1 MLNQHRKMMR
11 IGFKSKYYNNLNKAY
26 KCATDFKNKYN
37 IEMNDQLISDLLASL
52 NKIWREREK
61 KVIART
67 KTKYESE
74 VLNLRRQMTMK
85 TGFDEFSAIKT
96 ISLLKTELKQAR
108 EEARN
113 YLVTRNKIK
122 EYN

>member
-1 MLNQHRKMMR
+1 
-11 IGFKSKYYNNLNKAY
+11 
-26 KCATDFKNKYN
+26 
-37 IEMNDQLISDLLASL
+37 MNDNLIADLLASL

-85 TGFDEFSAIKT
+85 TGFDEFSAMKT
-96 ISLLKTELKQAR
+96 ITLLRNELKQAR

-113 YLVTRNKIK
+113 YLLARNKIK
-122 EYN
+122 K

>member
-1 MLNQHRKMMR
+1 
-11 IGFKSKYYNNLNKAY
+11 
-26 KCATDFKNKYN
+26 
-37 IEMNDQLISDLLASL
+37 MNDNLINDLLSSL

-85 TGFDEFSAIKT
+85 TGLDEFTAMKT

-108 EEARN
+108 EDARN
-113 YLVTRNKIK
+113 NLVIRNKNKKYIF
-122 EYN
+122 

>member
-1 MLNQHRKMMR
+1 
-11 IGFKSKYYNNLNKAY
+11 
-26 KCATDFKNKYN
+26 
-37 IEMNDQLISDLLASL
+37 MNDNLINDLLSSL

-85 TGFDEFSAIKT
+85 TGLDEFTAIKT
-96 ISLLKTELKQAR
+96 ISMLKCELKQAR

-113 YLVTRNKIK
+113 NLVLKNKNK
-122 EYN
+122 T

>member
-1 MLNQHRKMMR
+1 
-11 IGFKSKYYNNLNKAY
+11 
-26 KCATDFKNKYN
+26 
-37 IEMNDQLISDLLASL
+37 MNDKLIADLLASL

-85 TGFDEFSAIKT
+85 TGFDEFSAMKT
-96 ISLLKTELKQAR
+96 ISLLKNELKQVR

-122 EYN
+122 K

>member
-1 MLNQHRKMMR
+1 
-11 IGFKSKYYNNLNKAY
+11 
-26 KCATDFKNKYN
+26 
-37 IEMNDQLISDLLASL
+37 MNDHLIADLLASL

-85 TGFDEFSAIKT
+85 TGFDEFSAMKT
-96 ISLLKTELKQAR
+96 ISLLKAELKQAR
-108 EEARN
+108 DEARN
-113 YLVTRNKIK
+113 NLVTRTKIK
-122 EYN
+122 KYPADYS

>member
-1 MLNQHRKMMR
+1 
-11 IGFKSKYYNNLNKAY
+11 
-26 KCATDFKNKYN
+26 
-37 IEMNDQLISDLLASL
+37 MNDNLISDLLASL

-85 TGFDEFSAIKT
+85 TGFDEFSALKT
-96 ISLLKTELKQAR
+96 ISLLKNELKQAR
-108 EEARN
+108 EESRN
-113 YLVTRNKIK
+113 YLLARNKIK
-122 EYN
+122 K

>member
-1 MLNQHRKMMR
+1 
-11 IGFKSKYYNNLNKAY
+11 
-26 KCATDFKNKYN
+26 
-37 IEMNDQLISDLLASL
+37 MNDKLIADLLASL

-67 KTKYESE
+67 NTKYESE
-74 VLNLRRQMTMK
+74 VLNLVRQMTMK
-85 TGFDEFSAIKT
+85 TGFDEFSALNT
-96 ISLLKTELKQAR
+96 ISLLKNELKQVR

-122 EYN
+122 K

>member
-1 MLNQHRKMMR
+1 
-11 IGFKSKYYNNLNKAY
+11 
-26 KCATDFKNKYN
+26 
-37 IEMNDQLISDLLASL
+37 MNDNLINDLLSSL

-85 TGFDEFSAIKT
+85 TGLDEFTAMKT

-113 YLVTRNKIK
+113 NLVVRNKNK
-122 EYN
+122 KYTY